1 MANPQNLGVTSNTSD
16 YAQLFPDQDYTKET
30 KAITI
35 AAGEASVGLSAGQVL
50 AKDKT
55 TGKYKVLKT
64 AVAKTAE
71 SLTLNPT
78 NPNGVKFIST
88 AMASGPIIPGT
99 VVVTGTVSG
108 AMVTMSDNGHGILLE
123 NLNKAMGVIDYGTKQ
138 IGINTVAAMVSS
150 DSFTAAYDHFNMSGN
165 IDLEKLAVLP
175 IDIDATDSEQV
186 VRGVSKG
193 IVNVDALTPDID
205 IDDVDIIEV
214 FNRVGLKLK
223 ELQR

>member
-1 MANPQNLGVTSNTSD
+1 MSSPQNLGVTSNTSD
-16 YAQLFPDQDYTKET
+16 YVQLFPDQDYTKES

-35 AAGEASVGLSAGQVL
+35 AAGEASAGLSKGQVL

-78 NPNGVKFIST
+78 NPNGVKFVST

-99 VVVTGTVSG
+99 VVVTGEVSG
-108 AMVTMSDNGHGILLE
+108 VPVTMSDNGRGILLE
-123 NLNKAMGVIDYGTKQ
+123 NLNKAMGFIDYGTKQ
-138 IGINTVAAMVSS
+138 VGINTVAAMVSS

-175 IDIDATDSEQV
+175 IDIDATVSEQAA
-186 VRGVSKG
+186 RGVSKG

-205 IDDVDIIEV
+205 IDDADIVEV
-214 FNRVGLKLK
+214 FDRAGLRLK
-223 ELQR
+223 ELQS